1 LEGRILAIADAYDAM
16 TSPRPY
22 REQQTAQMALEELKR
37 CAGTQFD
44 PELVELFCNLIKSAT
59 ASRLEIK

>member
-1 LEGRILAIADAYDAM
+1 M

-22 REQQTAQMALEELKR
+22 REQQSAKQALEELRR

-44 PELVELFCNLIKSAT
+44 PELVELFCSLIESAT
-59 ASRLEIK
+59 ASSRLEIK